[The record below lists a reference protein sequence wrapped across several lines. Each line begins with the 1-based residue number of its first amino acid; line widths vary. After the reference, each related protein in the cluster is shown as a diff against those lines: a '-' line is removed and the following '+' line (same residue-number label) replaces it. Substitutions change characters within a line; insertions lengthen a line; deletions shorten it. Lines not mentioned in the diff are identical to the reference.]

1 MTLGDD
7 NRNAAVPAGNDA
19 TATTQRGGYGLAPA
33 LISAILLWTFA
44 VTCLRGLRAP
54 NDFAEAHWLL
64 DYRFGLIK
72 RGLVGSLGSV
82 ATAALGVTMTP
93 LLIGVL
99 SGVIY
104 GGFCA
109 AILLVLRRFLRQAA
123 NGAATGAA
131 NGAAG
136 GTAGGAAPAAESA
149 ALAALVFV
157 SSPFVVMSAHVFGY
171 FDALLYLLALAAIV
185 LVGRDRPYAAAALQ
199 GAAILIHESYLLL
212 GYPLVLFASW
222 LAAGD
227 PVRPAGLRRH
237 ASAHALALLP
247 LAVLLAAQFAGDAVA
262 LRAQIA
268 GYLTSFDFVATRVD
282 DVALYQTTGF
292 FANLGQNVDLFAR
305 RVLDPRLAMSVAPSL
320 FVLVYCGHA
329 ILRIAP
335 FSRTSLVWLGVTAA
349 PYLLHAVAWD
359 TERIATYAVGSAM
372 VGLWLLAEARRTGG
386 WSPLLPLAAVPALVL
401 NVFYRIPLMDGDAER
416 FSLLWRA
423 LLYAPALALAVIL
436 VLRIKR
442 QVTTS
447 PAPR

>member
-7 NRNAAVPAGNDA
+7 KRNAAVPVGNDA
-19 TATTQRGGYGLAPA
+19 TATTQRGGHGLAPA
-33 LISAILLWTFA
+33 LIGAILLWTFT

-82 ATAALGVTMTP
+82 ATSALGVTMTP

-99 SGVIY
+99 SGAIY

-109 AILLVLRRFLRQAA
+109 AILLVLRRFLRRAA
-123 NGAATGAA
+123 SGAAD
-131 NGAAG
+131 
-136 GTAGGAAPAAESA
+136 GAAPAAESA

-185 LVGRDRPYAAAALQ
+185 LVGRDRPFAAAALQ

-222 LAAGD
+222 LAVGD
-227 PVRPAGLRRH
+227 PVRPADLRRH
-237 ASAHALALLP
+237 ALAHALALLP
-247 LAVLLAAQFAGDAVA
+247 LAALLAAQFAGDAAA

-268 GYLTSFDFVATRVD
+268 GYLAAFDFVATRVD

-292 FANLGQNVDLFAR
+292 FANLGQNFDLFAR

-372 VGLWLLAEARRTGG
+372 VGLWLLAEARRPSG
-386 WSPLLPLAAVPALVL
+386 WSPLLPLAAVPALVF
-401 NVFYRIPLMDGDAER
+401 NAFYRIPLMDGDAER
-416 FSLLWRA
+416 FSLVWRA

-436 VLRIKR
+436 VLRINR
-442 QVTTS
+442 RVTTS
-447 PAPR
+447 SAPR